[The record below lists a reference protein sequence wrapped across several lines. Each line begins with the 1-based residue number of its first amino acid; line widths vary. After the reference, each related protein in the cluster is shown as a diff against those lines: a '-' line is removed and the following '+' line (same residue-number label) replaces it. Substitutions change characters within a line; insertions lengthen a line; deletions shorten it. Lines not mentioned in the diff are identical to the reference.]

1 MRRTNFNDD
10 HETFRKTLR
19 AFIETEV
26 VPVFDEW
33 FDAGQAPREFYYK
46 LGDLGVF
53 GIEVPEEYG
62 GAGEKSFKYQA
73 IMTEEVARAGVAL
86 GGSGVHVALC
96 LPYLKAYATAEQ
108 KQRWLPGFVT
118 GEIMF
123 AIAMTEPGTGSDLQ
137 AVKTTARKQGNSYVI
152 NGQKTFITNG
162 QAADLVIVVA
172 RTGDVGAK
180 GISLIVVETAG
191 ADGYKRGRNLD
202 KIGLHASDTSE
213 LFFDNVAVPP
223 DNLLGGEE
231 GQGFVQLMQ
240 QLPQERLA
248 LAVGAVAAM
257 ERAIKLT
264 VDYTKERKAFGK
276 PLMDFQNTAFKLAER
291 KTEAMIARVFV
302 DWCIERLV
310 AKDLDTVTASMA
322 KYWCSEK
329 QVETADECLQL
340 FGGYGYMQEYP
351 ISRIFIDSRIQK
363 IYGGTNEIMK
373 LLIARSL

>member
-118 GEIMF
+118 GEIN
-123 AIAMTEPGTGSDLQ
+123 A
-137 AVKTTARKQGNSYVI
+137 
-152 NGQKTFITNG
+152 
-162 QAADLVIVVA
+162 
-172 RTGDVGAK
+172 
-180 GISLIVVETAG
+180 
-191 ADGYKRGRNLD
+191 
-202 KIGLHASDTSE
+202 
-213 LFFDNVAVPP
+213 
-223 DNLLGGEE
+223 LLP
-231 GQGFVQLMQ
+231 FVQL
-240 QLPQERLA
+240 RYI
-248 LAVGAVAAM
+248 VGLRREIRIM
-257 ERAIKLT
+257 
-264 VDYTKERKAFGK
+264 
-276 PLMDFQNTAFKLAER
+276 
-291 KTEAMIARVFV
+291 
-302 DWCIERLV
+302 
-310 AKDLDTVTASMA
+310 
-322 KYWCSEK
+322 
-329 QVETADECLQL
+329 QVEVVQKGEKRPPARAVEPRHEFPID
-340 FGGYGYMQEYP
+340 FG
-351 ISRIFIDSRIQK
+351 SRLTPRYVK
-363 IYGGTNEIMK
+363 IAK
-373 LLIARSL
+373 ARQQGDC

>member
-123 AIAMTEPGTGSDLQ
+123 AIAMTEPGTGSDL
-137 AVKTTARKQGNSYVI
+137 AGMKTTAKLSDDGSHYVL
-152 NGQKTFITNG
+152 NGAKTFITG
-162 QAADLVIVVA
+162 GVHADRVIVCA
-172 RTGDVGAK
+172 RTAPPKPDDRRY
-180 GISLIVVETAG
+180 GISLLVVDTKS
-191 ADGYKRGRNLD
+191 DGYSVGRKLD
-202 KIGLHASDTSE
+202 KLGLRTSDTAE
-213 LFFDNVAVPP
+213 LSFTDVKVPVE
-223 DNLLGGEE
+223 DLLG
-231 GQGFVQLMQ
+231 
-240 QLPQERLA
+240 
-248 LAVGAVAAM
+248 
-257 ERAIKLT
+257 
-264 VDYTKERKAFGK
+264 
-276 PLMDFQNTAFKLAER
+276 
-291 KTEAMIARVFV
+291 
-302 DWCIERLV
+302 
-310 AKDLDTVTASMA
+310 
-322 KYWCSEK
+322 
-329 QVETADECLQL
+329 
-340 FGGYGYMQEYP
+340 
-351 ISRIFIDSRIQK
+351 
-363 IYGGTNEIMK
+363 
-373 LLIARSL
+373 